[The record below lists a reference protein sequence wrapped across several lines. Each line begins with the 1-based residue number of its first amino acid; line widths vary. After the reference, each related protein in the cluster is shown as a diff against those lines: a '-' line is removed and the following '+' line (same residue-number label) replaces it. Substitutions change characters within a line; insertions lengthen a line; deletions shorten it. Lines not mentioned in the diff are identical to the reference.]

1 MNAASE
7 IKPDEADTNKH
18 APVSIGETAIALRA
32 VSEHLDLI
40 VFRGHGD
47 IEWSFEYL
55 SSGCRSLT
63 GFDPEDL
70 LHNRRL
76 SFESLIHPDDR
87 YGVCEQRA
95 TAIER
100 GHDYDIEYRIY
111 DADGVLRW
119 VNERGGTAPGSR
131 NAGPAQLEGV
141 ILDISARKR
150 ADLAARESERRYRG
164 LFDHAIE
171 GIFRT
176 TGDGRYLDANPAL
189 ARIYGFDST
198 EDLIQS
204 LRDIRQQLYVDPMR
218 REEFMRLIQTD
229 GSITGFESQVFRRDG
244 SIIWIS
250 ENARAVKDAGG
261 NLVCYEGTVE
271 DVTHRKLYE
280 ARLERQANYD
290 ILTGLANRALLRDR
304 LEQSILTAEG
314 GGGAP
319 AVIFIDLDRFKF
331 INDSLGHQIGDGL
344 LCAMAERLRAS
355 VPDRDTVARLGGDE
369 FVVLVNGHDGPES
382 VRALADRLITQITTP
397 WVIEHRSINV
407 TCSVGI
413 ALYPTDGQSAA
424 VLLNHADSAMYRAKE
439 LGRNACQFFTAELK
453 ERLTEKLAL
462 QHGLSQALEQQQFE
476 LHYQPRVDLRSGL
489 VTGAE
494 ALLRWNMPGR
504 GLLAPDRFISIAEE
518 TGLIVP
524 IGRWVLDQACRQNLA
539 WQRAGLA
546 PLRISVNVSAVQ
558 FQQQEFARTVSA
570 ALAETKLAA
579 QYLELELTESL
590 VMHGASQLQAALH
603 ELKGLGIAL
612 SIDDF
617 GTGYSSLSY
626 LKRFAVDNLKVD
638 RSFITELRDGTDD
651 ATIVRTIITLGH
663 NLGLRIVAEGVET
676 PQQAEFLRANGCDEA
691 QGYWYS
697 RPLNAMQ
704 FERLLRE
711 HLRNET

>member
-1 MNAASE
+1 
-7 IKPDEADTNKH
+7 
-18 APVSIGETAIALRA
+18 L
-32 VSEHLDLI
+32 SEHLDVI
-40 VFRGHGD
+40 VYRGHGD
-47 IEWSFEYL
+47 IEWNFEYL

-63 GFDPEDL
+63 GFDSEDL
-70 LHNRRL
+70 LHNRQL

-87 YGVCEQRA
+87 FGVREQRA
-95 TAIER
+95 MAIEH

-119 VNERGGTAPGSR
+119 FNERGGRAPGSR
-131 NAGPAQLEGV
+131 YAGPAQLEGV

-218 REEFMRLIQTD
+218 REEFMRLIQTH

-250 ENARAVKDAGG
+250 ENARAVSDAEG

-369 FVVLVNGHDGPES
+369 FVVLVNGHDGAQS
-382 VRALADRLITQITTP
+382 VRALVDRLIAQITTP

-407 TCSVGI
+407 TCSVGV

-424 VLLNHADSAMYRAKE
+424 VLLHHADSAMYRAKE

-462 QHGLSQALEQQQFE
+462 QRGLSQALEQQQFE

-539 WQRAGLA
+539 WQCAGLP

-676 PQQAEFLRANGCDEA
+676 PQQAAFLCANGCDEA

-704 FERLLRE
+704 FEQLLRKK
-711 HLRNET
+711 LRNDT